1 LEIGLLW
8 FSLLTRSIIVAA
20 KFSTLNEERVELY
33 ERTCLSKKT
42 IYFDVVL
49 FDWAIQSKKIK
60 YLEIAK
66 SAKRHD
72 FDTQFFFFDFL
83 VEPMKETQKA
93 LIDDK
98 ETLLNLPHDGTYS
111 GINLISYFIDSY

>member
-1 LEIGLLW
+1 MEIGILW

-33 ERTCLSKKT
+33 ERNRLSKKT

-49 FDWAIQSKKIK
+49 FDWSIQSKKIK

-66 SAKRHD
+66 AAKRHD
-72 FDTQFFFFDFL
+72 FDTQFFYFDFL

-93 LIDDK
+93 LLDD
-98 ETLLNLPHDGTYS
+98 
-111 GINLISYFIDSY
+111 